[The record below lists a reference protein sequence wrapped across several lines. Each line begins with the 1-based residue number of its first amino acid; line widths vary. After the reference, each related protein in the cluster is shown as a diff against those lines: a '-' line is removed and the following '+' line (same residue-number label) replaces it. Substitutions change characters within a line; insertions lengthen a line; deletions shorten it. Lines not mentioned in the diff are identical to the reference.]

1 MDSQDASIQV
11 GSQKPNSKINFLRG
25 QCKSVVTRCINFL
38 NKTENVNA
46 YELHN
51 RKKAIEEAYSKY
63 NRLAEEAVEQGQ
75 DVPNDDEEFE
85 EKYFSTLSRIDA
97 LLVRGNTSVTE
108 FSSALETST
117 PVFEHAR
124 LPPIEIQSFDGS
136 NVGAYKPFIELYMA
150 LIGNNVKLSN
160 IQKLFYLKGYLQ
172 GEALDLINN
181 LPLINQSYDD
191 AISLLN
197 RRYDTKGL
205 LIKSHINNLLDLPMS
220 QVSQQK
226 SALKSYGQPVESWDS
241 LLVCIIMRKLDTL
254 TVRLFNSEQ
263 DFRDMPSLESL
274 LSFLERRAISLEASL
289 VCDQNRS
296 AKASSSKSYH
306 VTNNSNKN
314 PNTDSVVNPVKPKP
328 IGCLLCKNE
337 CHKLYKCP
345 TFLLMT
351 VSNRLAYVKENNLC
365 SICLNTHSQKCRY
378 NFSCSFCKQ
387 QSHNSLLHKN
397 TSIDSSQCTEST
409 AAHSIHNKDSQI
421 LLPTVKIAIQGPNN
435 KRVIVRALLD
445 SGSQT
450 SFCAQSLVDKLGLK
464 TYNCSKN
471 ILTLGQNSKRV
482 QKAVDLQLD
491 SLSENYS
498 INISC
503 SVVDQITTLLPQCK
517 MNINNFI
524 IPSSLKLA
532 DTDFHIPGEVSL
544 LLASDIFFKILK
556 DGKVEGGSMDP
567 VLINTRFGY
576 IVSGCSG
583 DSEPLFL
590 SNSMS
595 IALHSQLTPDLEVH
609 NLVKNF

>member
-1 MDSQDASIQV
+1 MDSQDASIQG
-11 GSQKPNSKINFLRG
+11 GSEKPNSKINFLRG

-75 DVPNDDEEFE
+75 DVLNDDEEFE

-97 LLVRGNTSVTE
+97 LLDRRNTFVTE
-108 FSSALETST
+108 FSSALDTST

-160 IQKLFYLKGYLQ
+160 VQKLFYLKGYLQ

-226 SALKSYGQPVESWDS
+226 SALKSYGQPVESS
-241 LLVCIIMRKLDTL
+241 LLICIIMRKLDTL
-254 TVRLFNSEQ
+254 TVRF
-263 DFRDMPSLESL
+263 LESL

-306 VTNNSNKN
+306 HVTNNSNKN
-314 PNTDSVVNPVKPKP
+314 PNTNSVVNSVKPKP

-365 SICLNTHSQKCRY
+365 SICLNKHSQKCRY

-387 QSHNSLLHKN
+387 QSHLLIHRNVQIRLQRIRFIIRIRKFYCPLSRLRHKG
-397 TSIDSSQCTEST
+397 
-409 AAHSIHNKDSQI
+409 QI
-421 LLPTVKIAIQGPNN
+421 INV
-435 KRVIVRALLD
+435 
-445 SGSQT
+445 
-450 SFCAQSLVDKLGLK
+450 
-464 TYNCSKN
+464 
-471 ILTLGQNSKRV
+471 
-482 QKAVDLQLD
+482 
-491 SLSENYS
+491 SLSELY
-498 INISC
+498 
-503 SVVDQITTLLPQCK
+503 
-517 MNINNFI
+517 
-524 IPSSLKLA
+524 
-532 DTDFHIPGEVSL
+532 
-544 LLASDIFFKILK
+544 
-556 DGKVEGGSMDP
+556 
-567 VLINTRFGY
+567 
-576 IVSGCSG
+576 
-583 DSEPLFL
+583 
-590 SNSMS
+590 
-595 IALHSQLTPDLEVH
+595 
-609 NLVKNF
+609 

>member
-1 MDSQDASIQV
+1 MDSQDAAIQ
-11 GSQKPNSKINFLRG
+11 GGCEKPNSKINFLRG

-51 RKKAIEEAYSKY
+51 RKKAIEE
-63 NRLAEEAVEQGQ
+63 

-97 LLVRGNTSVTE
+97 LLDRGNTSVTE

-117 PVFEHAR
+117 PLFEHAR

-160 IQKLFYLKGYLQ
+160 VQKLFYLKGYLQ

-226 SALKSYGQPVESWDS
+226 SALKGYGQPVESWDS

-289 VCDQNRS
+289 ACDQNRS

-314 PNTDSVVNPVKPKP
+314 PNTNSVVNPVKPKP

-365 SICLNTHSQKCRY
+365 SICLNKHSQKCRY

-409 AAHSIHNKDSQI
+409 AAHSVHNKDSQI

-471 ILTLGQNSKRV
+471 ILTLGQISKRV

-491 SLSENYS
+491 SLTENYS

-524 IPSSLKLA
+524 IPSNLKLA

-556 DGKVEGGSMDP
+556 DGKVEGGPMDP

-583 DSEPLFL
+583 DSDSLFL

-609 NLVKNF
+609 NLVKNFWESEEVPVDL